1 MIVRE
6 ATLND
11 AAAIAQV
18 HVDTWRTTYR
28 GTVPDDY
35 LDQLSYEQRRQIW
48 AGILSA
54 TSSDHFTYVAED
66 EIGQIVGFA
75 NGGLERTGNRL
86 YQGELAAI
94 YVLATHQ
101 GRGIGRRL
109 VSVIVER
116 LNQIDINSMLA
127 WVLIG
132 NSACQFYLALGGQQ
146 IAEKQV
152 EIGGTFLD
160 AVAYGW
166 LNTAILK

>member
-35 LDQLSYEQRRQIW
+35 LDQLSYKQRQQIW

-54 TSSDHFTYVAED
+54 PSSDHFTYVAED

-75 NGGLERTGNRL
+75 DGGLERTGNCTRSKICWP
-86 YQGELAAI
+86 QGSAKAAGVKRTRSGIQSREDCGLAK
-94 YVLATHQ
+94 
-101 GRGIGRRL
+101 
-109 VSVIVER
+109 
-116 LNQIDINSMLA
+116 
-127 WVLIG
+127 
-132 NSACQFYLALGGQQ
+132 ALG
-146 IAEKQV
+146 KS
-152 EIGGTFLD
+152 
-160 AVAYGW
+160 
-166 LNTAILK
+166 